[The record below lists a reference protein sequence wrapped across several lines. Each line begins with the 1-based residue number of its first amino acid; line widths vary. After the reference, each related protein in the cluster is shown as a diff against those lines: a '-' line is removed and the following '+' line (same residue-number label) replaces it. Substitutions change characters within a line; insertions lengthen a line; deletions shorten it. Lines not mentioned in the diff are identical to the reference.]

1 MKQSDVIRW
10 YSRPEI
16 ALAISQSA
24 ENKEVA
30 VLLNKGGFGK
40 RPQILQFPADV
51 KDFARRGTTSFHLSV
66 ENFSDPLKLSPE
78 TTEGQLKELREGWD
92 LIIDIDC
99 PWFEYSVKTA
109 QLIIEYLRSHGVNS
123 IGLKFSG
130 NKGWHISVPHEA
142 FPEKILRGKY
152 VVGKTFPILMER
164 FLTKLKHELNDYLN
178 DSNPTYYESDFNT
191 LLKKTKKSRDE
202 ITIGGKVDYLKLMD
216 IDLAMASPRH
226 LIRSPYSLHEKSG
239 LASIVIEHDEL
250 SSFKKD
256 SAKPENVKETKPFF
270 KREQAEVGEAS
281 KLFAGISVD
290 DIEAQEAQTFKRSFE
305 HVKLKLNKDLF
316 PPCMKRIN
324 NGLEDGRKRALL
336 ALINFYKNFDMDW
349 AELENEVYEWNKKN
363 SPPLKRGYIRSQLIW
378 HSRQAKTVPPPNCKD
393 HYKGIGVCF
402 PDSTCKIIKNPLTY
416 VSVKV
421 GKPSKKKKSTKKSST
436 QS

>member
-10 YSRPEI
+10 YSRQDI
-16 ALAISQSA
+16 ALAIAQSA

-51 KDFARRGTTSFHLSV
+51 KEFARRGTTSFHISV

-99 PWFEYSVKTA
+99 PWFDYSVKTA
-109 QLIIEYLRSHGVNS
+109 QLIIEYLKSHGVNS

-152 VVGKTFPILMER
+152 VVAKSFPILLER
-164 FLTKLKHELNDYLN
+164 FLTKLKNELNDYLN
-178 DSNPTYYESDFNT
+178 DSNPQYYEQDFNA
-191 LLKKTKKSRDE
+191 LLKKTEKSREE
-202 ITIGGKVDYLKLMD
+202 ITVDGKIDYLKLMD

-226 LIRSPYSLHEKSG
+226 LIRSPYSLHDKSG
-239 LASIVIEHDEL
+239 LASIVIEPEEL
-250 SSFKKD
+250 SSFKKEF
-256 SAKPENVKETKPFF
+256 AKLENVKETKYFF
-270 KREQAEVGEAS
+270 KRDQAEVGEAK
-281 KLFAGISVD
+281 KLFAGITVAE
-290 DIEAQEAQTFKRSFE
+290 IEEQETRTFKRSYE
-305 HVKLKLNKDLF
+305 HIKLELNEDLF
-316 PPCMKRIN
+316 PPCMKKIH

-349 AELENEVYEWNKKN
+349 AELEDKVYEWNKKN
-363 SPPLKRGYIRSQLIW
+363 SPPLKKGYIRSQLIW
-378 HSRQAKTVPPPNCKD
+378 HSRQGKTIPPPNCKE
-393 HYKGIGVCF
+393 YYIGLGVCS
-402 PDSTCKIIKNPLTY
+402 PDSTCKKIKNPLTY

-421 GKPSKKKKSTKKSST
+421 GKPKKKKSST

>member
-51 KDFARRGTTSFHLSV
+51 KEFARRGTTSFHISV

-78 TTEGQLKELREGWD
+78 TTEGQLTELREGWD

-99 PWFEYSVKTA
+99 PWFEYSKKTA
-109 QLIIEYLRSHGVNS
+109 QLIIEYLKSKDVTS
-123 IGLKFSG
+123 IGIKFSG
-130 NKGWHISVPHEA
+130 NKGWHINVPQET

-152 VVGKTFPILMER
+152 TVHKNFPILLER
-164 FLTKLKHELNDYLN
+164 LLINLKSELNEYLN
-178 DSNPTYYESDFNT
+178 TSNQGYYEQDLNA
-191 LLKKTKKSRDE
+191 LLKKTKKTRKE
-202 ITIGGKVDYLKLMD
+202 ITVNNKIDYLKLMD

-239 LASIVIEHDEL
+239 LASIVIEPTEL
-250 SSFKKD
+250 ENFEKD
-256 SAKPENVKETKPFF
+256 SAKPENIKEIKTFF
-270 KREQAEVGEAS
+270 KRNQAKPNEA
-281 KLFAGISVD
+281 KQLFAGISL
-290 DIEAQEAQTFKRSFE
+290 EELQENTQKFARSYE
-305 HVKLKLNKDLF
+305 QIKVKLNKELF
-316 PPCMKRIN
+316 PPCMKRIT
-324 NGLEDGRKRALL
+324 NGLEDGRKRALF
-336 ALINFYKNFDMDW
+336 ALINFYKNFDMNW
-349 AELENEVYEWNKKN
+349 EELENKIFEWNNKN
-363 SPPLKRGYIRSQLIW
+363 SPPLKKGYIKSQLIW
-378 HSRQAKTVPPPNCKD
+378 HKRQRKNVPPPNCKE
-393 HYKGIGVCF
+393 HYIGIGVCF
-402 PDSTCKIIKNPLTY
+402 PDSTCKRIKNPLSY
-416 VSVKV
+416 VTLKVK
-421 GKPSKKKKSTKKSST
+421 KPKKRKSST

>member
-30 VLLNKGGFGK
+30 ILLNKGGFGK

-51 KDFARRGTTSFHLSV
+51 KEFARRGTTSFHISV
-66 ENFSDPLKLSPE
+66 ENFSDPLKLSSE
-78 TTEGQLKELREGWD
+78 TTEGQLNELREGWD

-99 PWFEYSVKTA
+99 PWFDYSVKTA
-109 QLIIEYLRSHGVNS
+109 QLIIEYLKSHEVNS

-152 VVGKTFPILMER
+152 IVRKSFPILLER
-164 FLTKLKHELNDYLN
+164 FLTKLKNELNEYLN
-178 DSNPTYYESDFNT
+178 NSNPQYYEKDFNA
-191 LLKKTKKSRDE
+191 LLKKTGKAREE
-202 ITIGGKVDYLKLMD
+202 ITVDGKVDYLKLMD

-239 LASIVIEHDEL
+239 LASVVIEPEDL

-256 SAKPENVKETKPFF
+256 FAKLDNIKDTKPFF
-270 KREQAEVGEAS
+270 KRAQAEVGEAK
-281 KLFAGISVD
+281 KLFAGISVEE
-290 DIEAQEAQTFKRSFE
+290 IEEQETRTFKRSFE
-305 HVKLKLNKDLF
+305 RVKLKMNKDLF
-316 PPCMKRIN
+316 PPCMKRIH

-349 AELENEVYEWNKKN
+349 TELENEIYEWNKKN

-378 HSRQAKTVPPPNCKD
+378 HRRQAKTVPPPNCKE
-393 HYKGIGVCF
+393 HYIGIGVCF
-402 PDSTCKIIKNPLTY
+402 PDSTCKRIKNPLTY

-421 GKPSKKKKSTKKSST
+421 EKPKKKKSST